1 MTHYGYSTGAI
12 AKDDI
17 DTALA
22 CLRSTRS
29 RAVEFSALRLH
40 ELRGVLDNVLRRD
53 TSDFQYR
60 SFHVPSRFTPDDEA
74 HVLEAIRPVIRAGWP
89 VIVHPDVIYRPE
101 RWQWLG
107 ALLLIENMDRRKPIG
122 RDADELE
129 PLFASLPE
137 AGLCFD
143 LAHARQVDSTMTEA
157 YRIIH
162 RFGDRI
168 RQIHLSDVDDRS
180 AHQMLTIPA
189 LNAFIKVIPFIRTQ
203 PAVIL
208 EAPVP
213 SCREVPEQVMMARLL
228 FAAAAVRQVHRSGKA
243 QNQCIHRSTRDAGLA
258 VHGEPLC
265 AQANDLELTDV
276 LRDLSQQWNTPDR
289 ESYWHYLRQTFFTT
303 AGISGPLIAEA
314 EAYRTQ

>member
-17 DTALA
+17 DTALE

-40 ELRGVLDNVLRRD
+40 ELRGVLDNVLHRD
-53 TSDFQYR
+53 TSDFRYC
-60 SFHVPSRFTPDDEA
+60 SFHVPSRFTRADEDYI
-74 HVLEAIRPVIRAGWP
+74 LESIQPVARAGWP
-89 VIVHPDVIYRPE
+89 LIVHPDVIYRPD
-101 RWQWLG
+101 RWKRLG
-107 ALLLIENMDRRKPIG
+107 SLLLIENMDRRKPIG
-122 RDADELE
+122 RNADELE
-129 PLFASLPE
+129 ELFESLPE

-168 RQIHLSDVDDRS
+168 RQIHLSELDDRS
-180 AHQMLTIPA
+180 AHKMLSIPA
-189 LNAFIKVIPFIRTQ
+189 LNAFIKVVPFIRTQ

-213 SCREVPEQVMMARLL
+213 SCSEVPEQVMMARLL
-228 FAAAAVRQVHRSGKA
+228 FAAAAVHQVHRLGKA
-243 QNQCIHRSTRDAGLA
+243 QNQCVHRTTSDAGFA
-258 VHGEPLC
+258 VRGEPLC
-265 AQANDLELTDV
+265 AQANDLELTRV
-276 LRDLSQQWNTPDR
+276 LRDLSELTAPDR
-289 ESYWHYLRQTFFTT
+289 ENHWHYLRHSFFGT
-303 AGISGPLIAEA
+303 AGITGPLIAEL
-314 EAYRTQ
+314 ELSRNQ